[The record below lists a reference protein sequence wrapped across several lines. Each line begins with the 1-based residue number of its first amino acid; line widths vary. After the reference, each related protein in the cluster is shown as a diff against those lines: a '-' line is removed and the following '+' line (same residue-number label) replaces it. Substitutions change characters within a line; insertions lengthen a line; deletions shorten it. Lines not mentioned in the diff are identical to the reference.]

1 MPDLM
6 NDDSDHENK
15 MDVADMFGDF
25 GDAQEA
31 DSAMEAESVMV
42 DALMIAV
49 VSPKRAKKKVNNLL
63 NPTFIEIWGRTITDY
78 TNASRRNLNVKGI
91 SSLDFRTPKAD
102 GTPWDFRKRSDR
114 HAAMKLIEDNNPDWV
129 LGAPPCNAFSI
140 WNYGLNYKK
149 MDPEVVFGEIGRR
162 QDAFEV
168 CMSDVS
174 QADQTRKVLSP

>member
-91 SSLDFRTPKAD
+91 SSLDFRHL
-102 GTPWDFRKRSDR
+102 KRA
-114 HAAMKLIEDNNPDWV
+114 H
-129 LGAPPCNAFSI
+129 
-140 WNYGLNYKK
+140 
-149 MDPEVVFGEIGRR
+149 
-162 QDAFEV
+162 
-168 CMSDVS
+168 
-174 QADQTRKVLSP
+174 